1 MCYNI
6 KNRKGDQNHMEK
18 LDTYM
23 INKIFTVPY
32 IDRAISENNAL
43 ESFSK
48 CIKRYI
54 KTEGATVGE
63 AISEIYHFMD
73 REYRNE
79 YYYKNTI
86 LNRLLIGKHDLYN
99 TAALT
104 ELPIGDSKADFI
116 MINGRGVVYEIKT
129 DLDNL
134 FRLENQINDY
144 YKVFSYVYVVVGN
157 KQLSHVKQLMRDQK
171 VGIYEMTASGKLL
184 CRKKALCNREN
195 LSYKAMFQVLR
206 KAEFEPILLKHFH
219 KLPEVNSFQYYR
231 ECLKWLEHLNII
243 TLQKEVM
250 KCLKART
257 LLLVE
262 NKFEE
267 KVPYE
272 LRFYAYFSKKTDSDY
287 HKIDAFWNARMEG

>member
-1 MCYNI
+1 MQ
-6 KNRKGDQNHMEK
+6 KF
-18 LDTYM
+18 DTYM

-32 IDRAISENNAL
+32 FDRMISENSVP

-48 CIKRYI
+48 CVKRYI
-54 KTEGATVGE
+54 KTEEATIGE

-73 REYRNE
+73 CEYRNE
-79 YYYKNTI
+79 YFYKNTI
-86 LNRLLIGKHDLYN
+86 LNQLLIKKHDLYN

-134 FRLENQINDY
+134 LRLENQIKDY

-157 KQLSHVKQLMRDQK
+157 KQLSHVKEFLKDQK
-171 VGIYEMTASGKLL
+171 VGIYELTASGKLI
-184 CRKKALCNREN
+184 CRKKALCNKEN
-195 LSYKAMFQVLR
+195 LSYEAMFQVLR
-206 KAEFEPILLKHFH
+206 KAEFESILLKHFN

-231 ECLKWLEHLNII
+231 ECQKWLERVNII
-243 TLQKEVM
+243 TLQKDVM

-257 LLLVE
+257 LMLVE
-262 NKFEE
+262 NKLEE

-272 LRFYAYFSKKTDSDY
+272 LRFYAYFSKKINSDY
-287 HKIDAFWNARMEG
+287 QEIDTFWNERMEG

>member
-1 MCYNI
+1 
-6 KNRKGDQNHMEK
+6 MEK
-18 LDTYM
+18 FDTYM

-32 IDRAISENNAL
+32 FDRMISENSVP

-48 CIKRYI
+48 CVKRYI
-54 KTEGATVGE
+54 KAEDATIGE

-73 REYRNE
+73 CEYRNE
-79 YYYKNTI
+79 YFYKNTI
-86 LNRLLIGKHDLYN
+86 LNQLLIKKHDLYN

-134 FRLENQINDY
+134 LRLDNQIKDY

-157 KQLSHVKQLMRDQK
+157 KQLSHVKEFLKDQK
-171 VGIYEMTASGKLL
+171 VGIYELTASGKLI
-184 CRKKALCNREN
+184 CRKKALCNKEN
-195 LSYKAMFQVLR
+195 LSYEAMFQVLR
-206 KAEFEPILLKHFH
+206 KAEFESILLKHFQ

-231 ECLKWLEHLNII
+231 ECQKWLERVNII
-243 TLQKEVM
+243 TLQKDVM

-257 LLLVE
+257 LMLVE
-262 NKFEE
+262 NKLEE

-272 LRFYAYFSKKTDSDY
+272 LRFYAYFSKRINSNY
-287 HKIDAFWNARMEG
+287 QEIDTLWNARMEG

>member
-1 MCYNI
+1 
-6 KNRKGDQNHMEK
+6 MEK
-18 LDTYM
+18 IDTYM

-32 IDRAISENNAL
+32 FDRMISENSVP

-48 CIKRYI
+48 CVKRYI
-54 KTEGATVGE
+54 KTENATIGE

-73 REYRNE
+73 CEYRNE

-86 LNRLLIGKHDLYN
+86 LNQLLIKKHDLYN

-104 ELPIGDSKADFI
+104 ELPIGESKADFI

-134 FRLENQINDY
+134 LRLENQIKDY

-157 KQLSHVKQLMRDQK
+157 KQLSHVKEFLKDQK
-171 VGIYEMTASGKLL
+171 VGIYELTSSGKLI
-184 CRKKALCNREN
+184 CRKKAFYNKEN
-195 LSYKAMFQVLR
+195 LSYEAMFRVLR
-206 KAEFEPILLKHFH
+206 KAEFESILLKHFH

-231 ECLKWLEHLNII
+231 ECQKWLKRVNII
-243 TLQKEVM
+243 TLQKDVM

-257 LLLVE
+257 LMLVE
-262 NKFEE
+262 NKLEE

-272 LRFYAYFSKKTDSDY
+272 LRFYAYFSKKINSDY
-287 HKIDAFWNARMEG
+287 QEIDTFWNERMEG

>member
-1 MCYNI
+1 
-6 KNRKGDQNHMEK
+6 MEK
-18 LDTYM
+18 IDTYM

-32 IDRAISENNAL
+32 FDRMISENSVP

-48 CIKRYI
+48 CVKRYI
-54 KTEGATVGE
+54 KTENATIGE

-73 REYRNE
+73 CEYRNE

-86 LNRLLIGKHDLYN
+86 LNQLLIKKHDLYN

-134 FRLENQINDY
+134 LRLENQIKDY

-157 KQLSHVKQLMRDQK
+157 KQLSHVKEFLKDQK
-171 VGIYEMTASGKLL
+171 VGIYELTASGKLI
-184 CRKKALCNREN
+184 CRKKALCNKEN
-195 LSYKAMFQVLR
+195 LSYEAMFQVLR
-206 KAEFEPILLKHFH
+206 KAEFESILLKHFH

-231 ECLKWLEHLNII
+231 ECQKWLERVNII
-243 TLQKEVM
+243 TLQKDVM
-250 KCLKART
+250 RCLKART
-257 LLLVE
+257 LMLVE
-262 NKFEE
+262 NKLEE

-272 LRFYAYFSKKTDSDY
+272 LRFYAYFSKRINSNY
-287 HKIDAFWNARMEG
+287 QEIDTLWNARMEG

>member
-1 MCYNI
+1 
-6 KNRKGDQNHMEK
+6 MEK
-18 LDTYM
+18 IDTYM

-32 IDRAISENNAL
+32 FDRMISENSVP

-48 CIKRYI
+48 CVKRYI
-54 KTEGATVGE
+54 KTEEATIGE

-73 REYRNE
+73 CEYRNE
-79 YYYKNTI
+79 YFYKNTI
-86 LNRLLIGKHDLYN
+86 LNQLLIKKHDLYN

-134 FRLENQINDY
+134 LRLENQIKDY

-157 KQLSHVKQLMRDQK
+157 KQLSHVKEFLKDQK
-171 VGIYEMTASGKLL
+171 VGIYELTASGKLI
-184 CRKKALCNREN
+184 CRKKALCNKEN
-195 LSYKAMFQVLR
+195 LSYEAMFQVLR
-206 KAEFEPILLKHFH
+206 KAEFESILLKHFH

-231 ECLKWLEHLNII
+231 ECQKWLERVNII
-243 TLQKEVM
+243 TLQKDVM

-257 LLLVE
+257 LMLVE
-262 NKFEE
+262 NKLEE

-272 LRFYAYFSKKTDSDY
+272 LRFYAYFSKKINSDY
-287 HKIDAFWNARMEG
+287 QEIDTFWNERMEG

>member
-1 MCYNI
+1 MDKI
-6 KNRKGDQNHMEK
+6 
-18 LDTYM
+18 DTYM

-32 IDRAISENNAL
+32 FDRVISENSVP

-48 CIKRYI
+48 CVKRYI
-54 KTEGATVGE
+54 KTEEATIGE

-73 REYRNE
+73 CEYRNE
-79 YYYKNTI
+79 YFYKNTI
-86 LNRLLIGKHDLYN
+86 LNQLLIKKHDLYN

-134 FRLENQINDY
+134 LRLENQIKDY

-157 KQLSHVKQLMRDQK
+157 KQLSHVKEFLKDQK
-171 VGIYEMTASGKLL
+171 VGIYELTASGKLI
-184 CRKKALCNREN
+184 CRKKALCNKEN
-195 LSYKAMFQVLR
+195 LSYEAMFQVLR
-206 KAEFEPILLKHFH
+206 KAEFESILLKHFH

-231 ECLKWLEHLNII
+231 ECQKWLERVNII
-243 TLQKEVM
+243 TLQKDVM
-250 KCLKART
+250 KCLKERT
-257 LLLVE
+257 LMLVE
-262 NKFEE
+262 NKLEE

-272 LRFYAYFSKKTDSDY
+272 LRFYAYFSKKINSDY
-287 HKIDAFWNARMEG
+287 QEIDTFWNERMEG

>member
-1 MCYNI
+1 MQ
-6 KNRKGDQNHMEK
+6 KF
-18 LDTYM
+18 DTYM

-32 IDRAISENNAL
+32 FDRMISKNSVP

-48 CIKRYI
+48 CVKRYI
-54 KTEGATVGE
+54 KTEEATIGE

-73 REYRNE
+73 CEYRNE
-79 YYYKNTI
+79 YFYKNTI
-86 LNRLLIGKHDLYN
+86 LNQLLIKKHDLYN

-104 ELPIGDSKADFI
+104 ELPIGDSKAYFI

-134 FRLENQINDY
+134 LRLENQIKDY

-157 KQLSHVKQLMRDQK
+157 KQLSHVKEFLKDQK
-171 VGIYEMTASGKLL
+171 VGIYELTASGKLI
-184 CRKKALCNREN
+184 CRKKALCNKEN
-195 LSYKAMFQVLR
+195 LSYEAMFQVLR
-206 KAEFEPILLKHFH
+206 KAEFESILLKHFH

-231 ECLKWLEHLNII
+231 ECQKWLERVNII
-243 TLQKEVM
+243 TLQKDVM

-257 LLLVE
+257 LMLVE
-262 NKFEE
+262 NKLEE

-272 LRFYAYFSKKTDSDY
+272 LRFYAYFSKRINSNY
-287 HKIDAFWNARMEG
+287 QEIDTLWNARMEG

>member
-1 MCYNI
+1 M
-6 KNRKGDQNHMEK
+6 QTF
-18 LDTYM
+18 DTYM

-32 IDRAISENNAL
+32 FDRMISENSVP

-48 CIKRYI
+48 CVKRYI
-54 KTEGATVGE
+54 KTEEATIGE

-73 REYRNE
+73 CEYRNE
-79 YYYKNTI
+79 YFYKNTI
-86 LNRLLIGKHDLYN
+86 LNQLLIKKHDLYN

-134 FRLENQINDY
+134 LRLENQIKDY

-157 KQLSHVKQLMRDQK
+157 KQLSHVKEFLKNQK
-171 VGIYEMTASGKLL
+171 VGIYELTASGKLV
-184 CRKKALCNREN
+184 CRKKALCNKEN
-195 LSYKAMFQVLR
+195 LSYEAMFQVLR
-206 KAEFEPILLKHFH
+206 KAEFESILLKHFN

-231 ECLKWLEHLNII
+231 ECQKWLERVNII
-243 TLQKEVM
+243 TLQKDVM

-257 LLLVE
+257 LMLVE
-262 NKFEE
+262 NKLEE

-272 LRFYAYFSKKTDSDY
+272 LRFYAYFSKRINSNY
-287 HKIDAFWNARMEG
+287 QEIDTLWNARMEG